1 MLSQLTNINC
11 MIVCC
16 CNAHNRLFIGFQWT
30 LIMVQFIVADACP
43 DVPEEV
49 DIQLQ
54 RQAFIRSKILD
65 KVSCVCYVQ
74 LCCGVVLAFPRLVV

>member
-1 MLSQLTNINC
+1 MRRS
-11 MIVCC
+11 
-16 CNAHNRLFIGFQWT
+16 HRLFIGFQWT

-65 KVSCVCYVQ
+65 KVSCVLQCRQ
-74 LCCGVVLAFPRLVV
+74 LCCVLGRFLRCVWYTGPSK